1 MLPNSNSAM
10 SYHTNVPTRF
20 TNVISYVDFDQ
31 DGENE
36 VHNHDTNGYPSP
48 RAAHAPSL
56 NRQATNPALR
66 RTNTSLGVSS
76 FSLLKEPTTLYARE
90 KKQTKP
96 LTAPIEEDY
105 NDDDDVIQSSTES
118 SPPTNKS
125 KSTVTNHSTQHTSPR
140 EMSNIVN
147 NVNNNKT
154 NTILSRNDTYPNNKS
169 HDHRQKTTFAQ
180 EYPSNGTVKRTNS
193 NELLSPL
200 NLNNEEEIEQ
210 QESQN
215 EIRSVVHIHPNQS
228 KLIPI
233 IKYTNKM
240 PSSTS
245 LITSTGKSSSLK
257 YSPSLNT
264 PRLYGPIPSM
274 NQSVQGALVRF
285 FRNGDAY
292 HHGVKLAVNEF
303 ELKSWEAFLNYL
315 DRQPKLRLSTGGIKH
330 IYTFTGQ
337 EIHSIN
343 QFSNRQSYVV
353 ASGLFIPTQYRYK
366 NNSFS
371 DGSKLKLHT
380 SAQKEVLPYWNTRA
394 PAHAR
399 WHSPPSS
406 NDQIFVMPYSK
417 LNMYSS
423 VILNRNTTQTF
434 EEWLQVQI
442 TGLVS
447 HYTNYENITHLFGV
461 TQDAFT
467 DVSSFSKLFNAVKK
481 TDTFIA
487 CTEDEYVHA
496 KHYLGKM
503 TPRELFTDRLQPRRA
518 TVKTYHRRP
527 SKRLIENAKLSLAWI
542 HGYNGDNDL
551 TKKLYTLPENE
562 ILYVIGSICILY
574 ESKLKQQRFYT
585 KHDDSITSVHVHQYQ
600 SLVASSEMSSS
611 KSNSRALIHIWDHVK
626 LRTITAIRK
635 EQFGSYITLLS
646 FAPKT
651 DDNLILIISRDRPK
665 IVLFV
670 DWKRNELIYSITCK
684 TDNILSVLFV
694 FNTTEWIACISQRN
708 LLFYHVDWSLRPLH
722 MIERRE
728 SEVQNIYTGAAA
740 CDMLGER
747 LLVGDKVGS
756 IHVWNLVDNEPKLLV
771 VQECILENDVE
782 TIVPINPDEFL
793 LANGQNQ
800 IKIWN
805 LHSNT
810 IEHIRLSETVGS
822 IQSICCIRQGS
833 VSVALAI
840 GTKANYIISK
850 DVDKEQFDIIMRG
863 HTSPLIRVCC
873 HRNSHYFFSM
883 SSDRH
888 LFKWNNSTKI
898 VEWGTK
904 TTQPISCADLH
915 PERNIIVL
923 GTETSKLLIYD
934 TLSSYYITTIT
945 LKINTSVKSVRF
957 SPDGSEL
964 AVGLHNGQ
972 VYMFQIIGNGDFYL
986 RTDGILH
993 NNNPPVSDVMWSTD
1007 SKYLLV
1013 VYTDNDYSIWSIPS
1027 FELITGIN
1035 MNNIKWYHV
1044 SHPIMCNL
1052 IEKSTVDMHT
1062 SVITLTPNLVL
1073 SCGKDGQLRLFRNHS
1088 DRSFQEFQF
1097 GLGLIQGI
1105 SPSTTT
1111 NGFLLSMRDYPMNK
1125 RSLND
1130 TVFGIQGV
1138 NPGLTAREDANAL
1151 QAQQSTGKVV
1161 LKRQQ
1166 LLACPYLQVDEQ
1178 IKLLNLQKNCIV
1190 KIANLD
1196 HLTSLVVLDLCENE
1210 IDCIQGLDNLSSLRI
1225 LRLAN
1230 NKFDDIR
1237 CISKLTTLECLSLE
1251 GNPLAFTAA
1260 YEQIILSQS
1269 LSATNKQDVRQP
1281 MNIDQ
1286 RIHRV
1291 IRMQHNTNNSNNT
1304 NTNSY
1309 SSNNTTGT
1317 NNSTES
1323 ININRE
1329 RRLLDTI
1336 ANQQDSM
1343 SERSDTDGDS
1353 VKTNP
1358 PPIFNR
1364 TTSIAQQK
1372 SVIKPIQDT
1381 INPLLTETKINP
1393 LIAERSAL
1401 AKSLVQSAMED
1412 AFRKESVTIQIARSW
1427 PLLFTQL
1434 INESN

>member
-125 KSTVTNHSTQHTSPR
+125 KSTVTNQSTQHTSPR

-147 NVNNNKT
+147 NASNNKT

-972 VYMFQIIGNGDFYL
+972 VYMFQVIGNGDFYL

>member
-125 KSTVTNHSTQHTSPR
+125 KSTVTNQSTQHTSPR

-147 NVNNNKT
+147 NASNNKT

-240 PSSTS
+240 SSSTS

-423 VILNRNTTQTF
+423 MILNRNTTQTF